1 MQQTEGSFFIV
12 LPAGRLVKNDH
23 SVLSWPVPKVS
34 DEYRAARR
42 DEIVEAALAAFRRKG
57 FQAASMA
64 DIIAESGL
72 SAGAIYGHFKGKS
85 EIVLEVATRVVGERV
100 HDVQRLGESEQLVPP
115 SRLLRILVEGMTR
128 DLGDPTIVVQIWG
141 EAITEPSLKALAYAA
156 FEKLRT
162 AIAGYVT
169 LWHQR
174 EHGLSRED
182 AAAVATRQV
191 PLFISAVQGYV
202 LQRAIMPEFDGDA
215 YFATLDEYLPG

>member
-1 MQQTEGSFFIV
+1 M
-12 LPAGRLVKNDH
+12 
-23 SVLSWPVPKVS
+23 PKVT

-115 SRLLRILVEGMTR
+115 SGLLRVLVDGMTR

-141 EAITEPSLKALAYAA
+141 EAVTDPKLKALALAT
-156 FEKLRT
+156 FERLYDALRGY
-162 AIAGYVT
+162 IAM
-169 LWHQR
+169 WHIR
-174 EHGLSRED
+174 EHGLSPED
-182 AAAVATRQV
+182 AAATATRQA
-191 PLFISAVQGYV
+191 PLFISAVQGYL
-202 LQRAIMPEFDGDA
+202 LQRAIIPGFDVDA
-215 YFATLDEYLPG
+215 YFATLDEYLPR